1 LTPAGSRHWAVAV
14 PSVVRPNPWAFEI
27 ALVLNNARRSPFQR
41 KHKAIWYDATDVD
54 GIPYEKTSTGD
65 LKSTLDFLFIPKSL
79 FLSPFF
85 FFCVRLVGHQELDSV
100 CTRAPG

>member
-1 LTPAGSRHWAVAV
+1 LLSSLLTSPLTTAEGGIDSGRQSAVAAV

-41 KHKAIWYDATDVD
+41 KHMAFWYVATDVD
-54 GIPYEKTSTGD
+54 GIPFEKTSSGD
-65 LKSTLDFLFIPKSL
+65 LKRTLVFLFIPKSL

-85 FFCVRLVGHQELDSV
+85 SF
-100 CTRAPG
+100 A